1 MQMPL
6 YVLAAEEF
14 FANDKRTLLGG
25 GYFSIETAQRKNG
38 YWRKEAEFLPWLKRG
53 NDDWQ
58 EFLEKAEDS
67 LTSCVQGIR
76 AANYYTEP
84 KTQCP
89 SYCPGIDICRYAL
102 VSELQQEG
110 SETDD

>member
-1 MQMPL
+1 
-6 YVLAAEEF
+6 
-14 FANDKRTLLGG
+14 
-25 GYFSIETAQRKNG
+25 
-38 YWRKEAEFLPWLKRG
+38 KRG

-58 EFLEKAEDS
+58 AFLEKAEDS